1 MENQKKTAVIKNVK
15 LRTLELLLNQAILVK
30 KSLMIEFK
38 KDFMRSCSVTDS
50 STFMKIITIP
60 TIKLCAND
68 NADNVQIDT
77 PFDFYLIKG
86 DLIRPV
92 FAFFSKTET
101 VELSFDLLQNV
112 GDDSN
117 YTAVN
122 MTVKGQ
128 TNEGSEIKTTIPL
141 TNEPMSSE
149 TISSYSS
156 KIDHLKPSPNSH
168 EITLT
173 ESMVTEV
180 KSLITKLNKA
190 NPNNSIYINVLITKK
205 SITFSDRVFNIT
217 YDLDN
222 EIHTITDSIT
232 FNIVKSDW
240 IRLSVSKQNDIIC
253 YLDTDNNNKKVIF
266 ITPFVGA
273 IISSLML
280 KVDGVQNGVIDDKEI
295 MQVSSDINEMDSLEL
310 DMDDYDF
317 L

>member
-15 LRTLELLLNQAILVK
+15 LRNLELLLNQAILVK

-50 STFMKIITIP
+50 ATFMKIITIP
-60 TIKLCAND
+60 TIKLCSTDDVN
-68 NADNVQIDT
+68 NVQIDT

-86 DLIRPV
+86 DLIKPV

-101 VELSFDLLQNV
+101 VELHFDLLANNI
-112 GDDSN
+112 DNSTN

-122 MTVKGQ
+122 MTVIGK
-128 TNEGSEIKTTIPL
+128 TNEGAEIKTTIPL
-141 TNEPMSSE
+141 TEEHMSTE
-149 TISSYSS
+149 TISSYAS

-168 EITLT
+168 AITMT

-190 NPNNSIYINVLITKK
+190 NPNNSIYINVLIDKK
-205 SITFSDRVFNIT
+205 SVTVSDKVFNIT
-217 YDLDN
+217 YDLEN
-222 EIHTITDSIT
+222 EIETITEPIS

-253 YLDTDNNNKKVIF
+253 YLDTELSNKKVIF
-266 ITPFVGA
+266 ITPYVNA

-280 KVDGVQNGVIDDKEI
+280 KVDGVQSGVMDDDTSKVSEEI
-295 MQVSSDINEMDSLEL
+295 SEMESLEL
-310 DMDDYDF
+310 DMNDYDF